1 MIVVLLNNKLIT
13 CDTIVPFLYEIKKSQ
28 PDRLVELFCF
38 NGPTYDA
45 IMQNTILAEA
55 IAEIGILRL
64 FGTRSGK
71 LSDKVK
77 GKMYAVFNLA
87 RLSILVVSRNVQLI
101 HFKAL
106 NYWPL
111 KLIFF
116 LNRRRAFLFQPSM
129 AGSTALESQVD
140 NIAKLRKVAAAPVG
154 SVLIGFKKNW
164 DIFARIKQPS
174 VPKLVISAPCKR
186 PIWMEYL
193 NSRGRAH
200 LERVGVKSNDRII
213 TYILSSMCTNGW
225 LKNPDDFP
233 ILFDETLKIL
243 GETCPESTVV
253 IKPHPVTLPANIELQ
268 RSIMKR
274 HTNLNIVYA
283 NINPMLLASQSKFFI
298 SNGYSS
304 TFLMAKE
311 SGVPTIEY
319 TDPCDEIL
327 LATNGG
333 SMRPDMVD
341 HFIRRDPS
349 QLQVVL
355 NKLLKSGGSPNKNS
369 LDNRGQDEYDV
380 ALRMFDTKHRN

>member
-13 CDTIVPFLYEIKKSQ
+13 CDTIVPFLYELKKSQ

-38 NGPTYDA
+38 NGSTYDA

-55 IAEIGILRL
+55 IDEIGILRI

-116 LNRRRAFLFQPSM
+116 LNRRRAFLFQPTM
-129 AGSTALESQVD
+129 AGSTELESQVD
-140 NIAKLRKVAAAPVG
+140 NIAKTRKVVADPVG
-154 SVLIGFKKNW
+154 SVLIGFEQNW
-164 DIFARIKQPS
+164 DTFSRINGPQVS
-174 VPKLVISAPCKR
+174 KLVISAPFKR
-186 PIWMEYL
+186 PIWMEHL
-193 NSRGRAH
+193 NDRGRAH
-200 LERVGVKSNDRII
+200 LERLGVQSSDRIV

-225 LKNPDDFP
+225 LKNPNDFP
-233 ILFDETLKIL
+233 ILFDETLEIL
-243 GETCPESTVV
+243 SRICPEFTIV
-253 IKPHPVTLPANIELQ
+253 IKPHPATQPENIEIQ
-268 RSIMKR
+268 RNIMKK
-274 HTNLNIVYA
+274 HTNLSLVYA
-283 NINPMLLASQSKFFI
+283 HLNPMLLALQSEFFI

-304 TFLMAKE
+304 TFVMAKE
-311 SGVPTIEY
+311 AGVTTIEY

-341 HFIRRDPS
+341 HFIKRDPS
-349 QLQVVL
+349 KLKDVL
-355 NKLLKSGGSPNKNS
+355 SNLLKSDISPKKKR
-369 LDNRGQDEYDV
+369 LDNRDQAEYNV
-380 ALRMFDTKHRN
+380 ALGMFALNPRN